1 MISLHIRCLSYEVS
15 HISFF
20 FFFFFRGDGFNTFC
34 LKSISLPSFRGLMT
48 FSLCFGL
55 LFSRLWEY
63 WKEKKISLEVTNVL
77 FELIYVKIN
86 VSV

>member
-1 MISLHIRCLSYEVS
+1 
-15 HISFF
+15 
-20 FFFFFRGDGFNTFC
+20 
-34 LKSISLPSFRGLMT
+34 MT